1 MVLEKILNIVIPA
14 YEPDFHLL
22 DLIDNLNNYFSNF
35 NIIIVD
41 DGSSDKTIFSS
52 ALDKDNV
59 IILHHDENMGKGEA
73 LKTAFRY
80 IKELGNK
87 SIIVTADSDG
97 QHKPLDIKRIYDF
110 YLSHE
115 GTLVLGS
122 RKFENEVP
130 AKSRFGNDV
139 SRGLLRMCFNKHLND
154 TQTGLRAFD
163 TSLIDFMLGIKGSRF
178 EYEMNMLSEAVKHD
192 VAIYELKIET
202 IYINENKGSHFKP
215 VKDFLKISFSII
227 KYRLSDILMYLFDI
241 ILFTFLAEVFR
252 ANSYALIHA
261 SYISTI
267 STFALYLFINLCGL
281 AYGDKKILSKKKRVL
296 EFVFSII
303 IFTGINLGL
312 TYLFNKLIANMILDR
327 FISNLLIMLVVIF
340 GNYFGL
346 EKSKLNE

>member
-41 DGSSDKTIFSS
+41 DGSSDKSIFFD
-52 ALDKDNV
+52 ALNKDNV
-59 IILHHDENMGKGEA
+59 VILHHDKNMGKGEA

-80 IKELGNK
+80 IKELGNE

-115 GTLVLGS
+115 GALVLGS
-122 RKFENEVP
+122 RQFENEVP

-163 TSLIDFMLGIKGSRF
+163 TSLIDFMLEIRGSRF

-192 VAIYELKIET
+192 VSIHELKIET

-227 KYRLSDILMYLFDI
+227 KYRLSNLLMYFFDVFLFV
-241 ILFTFLAEVFR
+241 LLSEVFR
-252 ANSYALIHA
+252 TNSYALIHA
-261 SYISTI
+261 SYIASI
-267 STFALYLFINLCGL
+267 SSFIIYLWINLCGL
-281 AYGDKKILSKKKRVL
+281 AYGDKKLLSTKKKVL
-296 EFVFSII
+296 SF
-303 IFTGINLGL
+303 IFTLILFTGMNLGL
-312 TYLFNKLIANMILDR
+312 TYLFNKFIPNMIVVR
-327 FISNLLIMLVVIF
+327 CISNILIMLVVIF